1 VQKTKGNQQATVACM
16 MGSLCLDNADRDK
29 EANITTS
36 RQQAIHQQ
44 AISPYFK
51 LDPKN
56 EDF

>member
-1 VQKTKGNQQATVACM
+1 M